1 MGVTGLS
8 SDWGET
14 VFQVGDTVV
23 FALDGARG
31 IVLNVKDGLCHV
43 LWEDEFVSWEKP
55 ELLRLADAAFQKR
68 IET

>member
-1 MGVTGLS
+1 MS
-8 SDWGET
+8 SGWGET

-23 FALDGARG
+23 FVFDGARG

-55 ELLRLADAAFQKR
+55 ELLRLIDAAPQNR
-68 IET
+68 PET